1 MGWQW
6 TALWKYTQVT
16 LKQGLDLDLPKQNYE
31 GLCQSWLHYSGRD
44 HRLMCDSWRHNKWLI
59 IINMIIFG
67 KDIILIIVK
76 DLKIILFMKGR
87 ATNSSPLIP

>member
-1 MGWQW
+1 MKAYVRLGFT
-6 TALWKYTQVT
+6 TADETTDSCVT
-16 LKQGLDLDLPKQNYE
+16 HGDTT
-31 GLCQSWLHYSGRD
+31 
-44 HRLMCDSWRHNKWLI
+44 KWLI